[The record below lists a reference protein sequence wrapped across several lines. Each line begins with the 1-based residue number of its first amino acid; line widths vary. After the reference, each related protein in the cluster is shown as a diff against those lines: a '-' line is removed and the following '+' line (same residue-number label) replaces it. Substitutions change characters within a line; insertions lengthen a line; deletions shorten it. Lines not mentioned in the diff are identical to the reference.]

1 MSLPS
6 FSPGCS
12 VRSSGRYDVIVV
24 GGGHAGCEAALA
36 AARMGCNTAL
46 VTLHVDNIALMPCNP
61 AVGGVGKGQLTRE
74 VDALGG
80 EQGRNTDRAF
90 IQLKMLNTS
99 KGPAVRALRAQ
110 ADKRLYEDWMKVTLS
125 RTVNLDV
132 IQGEAVSLDVSR
144 ETIQGLQLAD
154 GRRLKCRSLVL
165 ATGTFLRGKIVIG
178 SRTFAA
184 GRVGEL
190 PALRL
195 SQSLIAAGLQLDR
208 FQSATPPRIDGTTI
222 TAERMIPQEGDP
234 GPLAF
239 SHWQTPAPRRQVPC
253 YLTHTT
259 PATHEVVS
267 KHLHL
272 SPLKSGSVSGKG
284 PRYCPS
290 IDRKLINFPEKE
302 QHPVFVEPE
311 GVTTREM
318 YLQGLTT
325 SLPVFVQEMI
335 IRATPGLEN
344 ARLVRPGY
352 AVEYDYLPPQQLTLA
367 LETKAVAGL
376 FCAGQ
381 LNGTSGYEE
390 AAAQGLMAGINAALH
405 ARAEAPF
412 VLRRDQAYIGVLIDD
427 LVTKGVDEPYRMF
440 TSRAEYRL
448 LLRHDNAAE
457 RLSLFGYELGL
468 LSEEQLAMI
477 EDKQRRLAEYT
488 ELLESVQ
495 VRSTEDTEALLS
507 ALGTAPLEESQSAG
521 RLLRRP
527 QISFDDLLGLLA
539 RDDRERVAS
548 APPEVIE
555 QLTIQARYEGYIR
568 RQLAEIRRHRATETL
583 LVPVGFDFW
592 SLQGLTYEAK
602 DKLSRL
608 RPATLGQAS
617 RVPGVSPA
625 DISVLLVHL
634 YRALRSESRGGIRPR
649 PGSDELNVWTSGVT
663 EPGPSRPGSSTGST
677 PATAS
682 DVGRRIGAAGSE
694 GPPIGPVSLESG
706 DVDGLAVQS

>member
-1 MSLPS
+1 MAGERLNGPKSMSSRPDS
-6 FSPGCS
+6 DC
-12 VRSSGRYDVIVV
+12 RYDVVVV

-36 AARMGCNTAL
+36 AARMGCRTAL

-110 ADKRLYEDWMKVTLS
+110 TDKRLYEDWMKVTLS
-125 RTVNLDV
+125 RTPNLHV
-132 IQGEAVSLDVSR
+132 VQGEAVALDVSR
-144 ETIQGLQLAD
+144 ETIRGLDLAD
-154 GRRLKCRSLVL
+154 GRRLACRSVVL

-178 SRTFAA
+178 DRIFAA

-195 SQSLIAAGLQLDR
+195 SQSLMEAGLELDR
-208 FQSATPPRIDGTTI
+208 FQSATPPRIDGRTI
-222 TAERMIPQEGDP
+222 DADRMIPQEGDTS
-234 GPLAF
+234 PLSF
-239 SHWQTPAPRRQVPC
+239 SHWQRPAPRRQVPC
-253 YLTHTT
+253 FLTHTT
-259 PATHEVVS
+259 SATHEVVS
-267 KHLHL
+267 KYLHL

-311 GVTTREM
+311 GVTTQEM

-325 SLPVFVQEMI
+325 SLPVFVQEKI
-335 IRATPGLEN
+335 IKATPGLEN

-367 LETKAVAGL
+367 LQTKAVAGL
-376 FCAGQ
+376 FSAGQ

-405 ARAEAPF
+405 AKEEAPF
-412 VLRRDQAYIGVLIDD
+412 ILRRDQAYIGVLIDD

-448 LLRHDNAAE
+448 ILRHDNAAE
-457 RLSLFGYELGL
+457 RLSSLGHQLGL
-468 LSEEQLAMI
+468 LNDAQLAVV
-477 EDKQRRLAEYT
+477 EEKQRTLAEYAQ
-488 ELLESVQ
+488 LLEGVQ
-495 VRSTEDTEALLS
+495 VRSTGETDALLES
-507 ALGTAPLEESQSAG
+507 LGTSPLEESQSAG

-527 QISFDDLLGLLA
+527 QITFDDLLLMLSE
-539 RDDRERVAS
+539 DDRERIAA

-555 QLTIQARYEGYIR
+555 QLDVQARYEGYIR

-583 LVPVGFDFW
+583 QVPHDFDYRP
-592 SLQGLTYEAK
+592 LEGLTYEAK

-625 DISVLLVHL
+625 DISVLSGASVPALAG
-634 YRALRSESRGGIRPR
+634 RARQRWERRLWWARRGRCR
-649 PGSDELNVWTSGVT
+649 
-663 EPGPSRPGSSTGST
+663 
-677 PATAS
+677 
-682 DVGRRIGAAGSE
+682 
-694 GPPIGPVSLESG
+694 
-706 DVDGLAVQS
+706 

>member
-1 MSLPS
+1 M
-6 FSPGCS
+6 
-12 VRSSGRYDVIVV
+12 
-24 GGGHAGCEAALA
+24 
-36 AARMGCNTAL
+36 

-125 RTVNLDV
+125 RTPNLDV
-132 IQGEAVSLDVSR
+132 VQGEAVALDVSR
-144 ETIQGLQLAD
+144 ETIRAVLLAD
-154 GRRLKCRSLVL
+154 GRRLRCRSLVL

-178 SRTFAA
+178 DRSFAA

-195 SQSLIAAGLQLDR
+195 SESLLAVGLELDR

-222 TAERMIPQEGDP
+222 NPARMIPQEGDP
-234 GPLAF
+234 LPLSF
-239 SHWQTPAPRRQVPC
+239 SHWQAPAPRAQVLC

-259 PATHEVVS
+259 AETHEVVS
-267 KHLHL
+267 QHLHL
-272 SPLKSGSVSGKG
+272 SPLRSGSVRGKG

-290 IDRKLINFPEKE
+290 IDRKLINFPEKDR
-302 QHPVFVEPE
+302 HPVFVEPE

-325 SLPVFVQEMI
+325 SLPVFVQEKI
-335 IRATPGLEN
+335 IKATPGLEN

-367 LETKAVAGL
+367 LQSKAVAGL
-376 FCAGQ
+376 FSAGQ

-405 ARAEAPF
+405 ARGEPPF
-412 VLRRDQAYIGVLIDD
+412 ILRRDQAYIGVLIDD

-457 RLSLFGYELGL
+457 RLSPLGHALGL
-468 LSEEQLAMI
+468 LSAEQLAI
-477 EDKQRRLAEYT
+477 VEEKQRRFADYA
-488 ELLESVQ
+488 ELLESIQ
-495 VRSTEDTEALLS
+495 IRAGEESDALLES
-507 ALGTAPLEESQSAG
+507 LGTAPLEESVSAA

-527 QISFDDLLGLLA
+527 QISFEDLLLMLSEG
-539 RDDRERVAS
+539 DRERLAA
-548 APPEVIE
+548 APSDVVE
-555 QLTIQARYEGYIR
+555 QLAVQARYEGYIR

-583 LVPVGFDFW
+583 PVPEGFDYW
-592 SLQGLTYEAK
+592 PLEGLTYEAK

-634 YRALRSESRGGIRPR
+634 YRSLRSRS
-649 PGSDELNVWTSGVT
+649 
-663 EPGPSRPGSSTGST
+663 
-677 PATAS
+677 
-682 DVGRRIGAAGSE
+682 SE
-694 GPPIGPVSLESG
+694 GG
-706 DVDGLAVQS
+706 DDERTSARSEGR

>member
-1 MSLPS
+1 MT
-6 FSPGCS
+6 PGS
-12 VRSSGRYDVIVV
+12 GTRSSSELSAHRYDVIVV

-36 AARMGCNTAL
+36 AARMGSRTAL
-46 VTLHVDNIALMPCNP
+46 ITLHVDNIALMPCNP
-61 AVGGVGKGQLTRE
+61 AIGGVGKGQLVRE

-125 RTVNLDV
+125 RTPLLDV
-132 IQGEAVSLDVSR
+132 IQGEAAGLDVSR
-144 ETIQGLQLAD
+144 ETIQGLVLAD
-154 GRRLKCRSLVL
+154 GRRIKSRSVVL

-178 SRTFAA
+178 DRTFAA

-195 SQSLIAAGLQLDR
+195 SESLTAAGLELDR

-222 TAERMIPQEGDP
+222 NPGRMVAQLGDSIP
-234 GPLAF
+234 LSF
-239 SHWQTPAPRRQVPC
+239 SHWQAPTPRRQVPC

-259 PATHEVVS
+259 AATHEVVS
-267 KHLHL
+267 SHLHL

-311 GVTTREM
+311 GVTTNEM

-325 SLPVFVQEMI
+325 SLPVFVQEKVI
-335 IRATPGLEN
+335 QATPGLER

-367 LETKAVAGL
+367 LQTKAVAGL

-390 AAAQGLMAGINAALH
+390 AAAQGLMAGINAALY
-405 ARAEAPF
+405 AKDKPPF

-457 RLSLFGYELGL
+457 RLSPLGYQLGL
-468 LSEEQLAMI
+468 LDDDQIAKVEE
-477 EDKQRRLAEYT
+477 KQRRLAEYT
-488 ELLESVQ
+488 EMLETMQVRSSEETDALLES
-495 VRSTEDTEALLS
+495 
-507 ALGTAPLEESQSAG
+507 LGTSPLEESQPAG

-527 QISFDDLLGLLA
+527 QIGFDDLLQLLA
-539 RDDRERVAS
+539 SDDRARIAS
-548 APPEVIE
+548 APAEVVE
-555 QLTIQARYEGYIR
+555 QLAIEARYEGYIR

-583 LVPVGFDFW
+583 PVPHGFDYW
-592 SLQGLTYEAK
+592 SLEGLTYEAK
-602 DKLSRL
+602 DKLTRL
-608 RPATLGQAS
+608 KPATLGQAS
-617 RVPGVSPA
+617 RMPGVSPA

-634 YRALRSESRGGIRPR
+634 YRSLRSEGNGGD
-649 PGSDELNVWTSGVT
+649 GSGPDASGVEAT
-663 EPGPSRPGSSTGST
+663 SAPPAYSS
-677 PATAS
+677 
-682 DVGRRIGAAGSE
+682 AA
-694 GPPIGPVSLESG
+694 
-706 DVDGLAVQS
+706 DQDC

>member
-1 MSLPS
+1 MP
-6 FSPGCS
+6 
-12 VRSSGRYDVIVV
+12 VSSATFRHVLESRGSWSYDVVVV

-36 AARMGCNTAL
+36 SARMGCRTAM
-46 VTLHVDNIALMPCNP
+46 VTLHLDNIALMPCNP

-74 VDALGG
+74 IDALGG

-110 ADKRLYEDWMKVTLS
+110 ADKRLYEDWMKVVLS
-125 RTVNLDV
+125 RTPSLDLV
-132 IQGEAVSLDVSR
+132 QGEAVAVDVSR
-144 ETIQGLQLAD
+144 ETIRAVKLAD
-154 GRRLKCRSLVL
+154 GRCLTCRSLVL

-178 SRTFAA
+178 DRTFAA

-195 SQSLIAAGLQLDR
+195 SESLLAVGLELDR
-208 FQSATPPRIDGTTI
+208 FQSATPPRIDGATI
-222 TAERMIPQEGDP
+222 DTSRMTPQEGDAAA
-234 GPLAF
+234 LSF
-239 SHWQTPAPRRQVPC
+239 SHWQTPVPRRQVPC
-253 YLTHTT
+253 FLTHTT
-259 PATHEVVS
+259 TATHEVVS

-352 AVEYDYLPPQQLTLA
+352 AVEYDYIPPQQLTLA
-367 LETKAVAGL
+367 LQTRAVGGL

-381 LNGTSGYEE
+381 VNGTSGYEE

-405 ARAEAPF
+405 ARGEAPF
-412 VLRRDQAYIGVLIDD
+412 ILRRDQAYIGVLIDD

-448 LLRHDNAAE
+448 ILRHDNAAE
-457 RLSLFGYELGL
+457 RLAPLGHMLGL
-468 LSEEQLAMI
+468 LTTGQLDKVH
-477 EDKQRRLAEYT
+477 EKQRSLAEYA
-488 ELLESVQ
+488 ELLESIQ
-495 VRSTEDTEALLS
+495 VRAGEESQMLLES
-507 ALGTAPLEESQSAG
+507 LGTTPLEESQSAEK
-521 RLLRRP
+521 LLRRP
-527 QISFDDLLGLLA
+527 QVSFEDLLQLLSSA
-539 RDDRERVAS
+539 DRERVLS
-548 APPEVIE
+548 APSDVVE
-555 QLTIQARYEGYIR
+555 QLVVKARYEGYIR
-568 RQLAEIRRHRATETL
+568 RQLAEIRRHHATETL
-583 LVPVGFDFW
+583 PVPDDFDYW
-592 SLQGLTYEAK
+592 PVEGLTFEAK

-634 YRALRSESRGGIRPR
+634 YRATRSE
-649 PGSDELNVWTSGVT
+649 
-663 EPGPSRPGSSTGST
+663 
-677 PATAS
+677 PARWS
-682 DVGRRIGAAGSE
+682 
-694 GPPIGPVSLESG
+694 
-706 DVDGLAVQS
+706 

>member
-1 MSLPS
+1 MTA
-6 FSPGCS
+6 SPATKNSS
-12 VRSSGRYDVIVV
+12 VNQGTWAYDVVVV

-36 AARMGCNTAL
+36 SARMGCRTAM

-110 ADKRLYEDWMKVTLS
+110 ADKRLYEDWMKVILS
-125 RTVNLDV
+125 RTANLDIV
-132 IQGEAVSLDVSR
+132 QGEAVGLDVSR
-144 ETIQGLQLAD
+144 ETIRAVELAD

-178 SRTFAA
+178 DRSFAA

-195 SQSLIAAGLQLDR
+195 SESLLAAGLELDR
-208 FQSATPPRIDGTTI
+208 FQSATPPRVDGTTI
-222 TAERMIPQEGDP
+222 DPDRMISQEGDAA
-234 GPLAF
+234 PLSF
-239 SHWQTPAPRRQVPC
+239 SHWQIPAPRRQVPC
-253 YLTHTT
+253 FLTHTT
-259 PATHEVVS
+259 AATHEVVS
-267 KHLHL
+267 KYLHL
-272 SPLKSGSVSGKG
+272 SPLRSGSVSGKG

-311 GVTTREM
+311 GVTTQEM

-325 SLPVFVQEMI
+325 SLPVFVQEKI
-335 IRATPGLEN
+335 IKATPGLEN

-352 AVEYDYLPPQQLTLA
+352 AVEYDYLPPQQLTLGLQA
-367 LETKAVAGL
+367 KAVAGL

-405 ARAEAPF
+405 ARDEAPF
-412 VLRRDQAYIGVLIDD
+412 ILRRDQAYIGVLIDD

-448 LLRHDNAAE
+448 ILRHDNAAE
-457 RLSLFGYELGL
+457 RLSPLGYKLGL
-468 LSEEQLAMI
+468 LTPDQLAMV
-477 EDKQRRLAEYT
+477 EEKQRKLAEYG
-488 ELLESVQ
+488 ELLESIQ
-495 VRSTEDTEALLS
+495 VRDSEESQNLLES
-507 ALGTAPLEESQSAG
+507 LGTARLDESQSAA

-527 QISFDDLLGLLA
+527 QVSFEDLLQMLSE
-539 RDDRERVAS
+539 DDRERISS
-548 APPEVIE
+548 APSDVVE
-555 QLTIQARYEGYIR
+555 QLSVQARYEGYIR

-583 LVPVGFDFW
+583 PVPDDFEYW
-592 SLQGLTYEAK
+592 PLEGLTYEAK

-634 YRALRSESRGGIRPR
+634 YRSIRTQAGDGG
-649 PGSDELNVWTSGVT
+649 EV
-663 EPGPSRPGSSTGST
+663 EAST
-677 PATAS
+677 PAAS
-682 DVGRRIGAAGSE
+682 TRGGAPIAGPGQTTPLASSSGRS
-694 GPPIGPVSLESG
+694 PVTK
-706 DVDGLAVQS
+706 

>member
-1 MSLPS
+1 MPSPLP
-6 FSPGCS
+6 FGIEAAVPDL
-12 VRSSGRYDVIVV
+12 SGPVVAGKVSRPSAGRGYDVVVV
-24 GGGHAGCEAALA
+24 GAGHAGCEAALA
-36 AARMGCNTAL
+36 AARIGCRTAL
-46 VTLHVDNIALMPCNP
+46 VTLHIDNIALMPCNP

-80 EQGRNTDRAF
+80 EQGRNTDRAS

-125 RTVNLDV
+125 RTPNLDV
-132 IQGEAVSLDVSR
+132 VQGEAVGLDVSR
-144 ETIQGLQLAD
+144 ETIRGLRLAD
-154 GRRLKCRSLVL
+154 GRHLPCQALVL

-178 SRTFAA
+178 DRIFAA

-195 SQSLIAAGLQLDR
+195 SQSLLDAGLELDR

-222 TAERMIPQEGDP
+222 DPDKMIPQEGDVT
-234 GPLAF
+234 PLSF
-239 SHWQTPAPRRQVPC
+239 SHWETPSPRRQVPC

-259 PATHEVVS
+259 GATHEVVS

-302 QHPVFVEPE
+302 HHPVFVEPE
-311 GVTTREM
+311 GVTTNEM

-325 SLPVFVQEMI
+325 SLPVFVQEKI
-335 IRATPGLEN
+335 IKATPGLEN

-352 AVEYDYLPPQQLTLA
+352 AVEYDYLPPQQLTLG
-367 LETKAVAGL
+367 LQTKAVAGL
-376 FCAGQ
+376 FSAGQ

-405 ARAEAPF
+405 VRGEAPF
-412 VLRRDQAYIGVLIDD
+412 ILRRGQAYIGVLIDD

-457 RLSLFGYELGL
+457 RLSGLGHGLGL
-468 LSEEQLAMI
+468 LTDEQF
-477 EDKQRRLAEYT
+477 ESVQEKQRRFDEYAEM
-488 ELLESVQ
+488 LESINI
-495 VRSTEDTEALLS
+495 RSTPETDALLA

-527 QISFDDLLGLLA
+527 QVTFDDLLTLLDQ
-539 RDDRERVAS
+539 DDRDRLAA
-548 APPEVIE
+548 APTEVIE
-555 QLTIQARYEGYIR
+555 QLAVQARYEGYIR

-583 LVPVGFDFW
+583 PVPDAFDYW
-592 SLQGLTYEAK
+592 PLEGLTYEAK

-634 YRALRSESRGGIRPR
+634 YRHLRSDGDGDGAGDGKGAD
-649 PGSDELNVWTSGVT
+649 GSGL
-663 EPGPSRPGSSTGST
+663 P
-677 PATAS
+677 
-682 DVGRRIGAAGSE
+682 GAADRSSLPGVS
-694 GPPIGPVSLESG
+694 GP
-706 DVDGLAVQS
+706 DAAGL

>member
-1 MSLPS
+1 MRARY
-6 FSPGCS
+6 GEWT
-12 VRSSGRYDVIVV
+12 YDVVVV

-36 AARMGCNTAL
+36 AARMGCRTAV
-46 VTLHVDNIALMPCNP
+46 VTLHLDNIALMPCNP
-61 AVGGVGKGQLTRE
+61 AIGGVGKGQLTRE

-90 IQLKMLNTS
+90 IQIKMLNTS

-110 ADKRLYEDWMKVTLS
+110 ADKRLYEDWMKVVLS
-125 RTVNLDV
+125 RTPGLHLV
-132 IQGEAVSLDVSR
+132 QGEAVALDVSR
-144 ETIQGLQLAD
+144 ETIRAVQLAD
-154 GRRLKCRSLVL
+154 GRLLRARAVVL
-165 ATGTFLRGKIVIG
+165 TTGTFLRGKIVIG
-178 SRTFAA
+178 DRSYAA

-190 PALRL
+190 PAMRL
-195 SQSLIAAGLQLDR
+195 SGSLLEVGLELDR

-222 TAERMIPQEGDP
+222 DPERMVPQTGDAM
-234 GPLAF
+234 PLSF
-239 SHWQTPAPRRQVPC
+239 SHWQVPAPRRQLPC

-259 PATHEVVS
+259 AATHEVVA

-290 IDRKLINFPEKE
+290 IDRKLINFPDKE
-302 QHPVFVEPE
+302 HHPVFVEPE
-311 GVTTREM
+311 GVTTQEM

-325 SLPVFVQEMI
+325 SLPVFVQELI
-335 IRATPGLEN
+335 IHATPGLER

-367 LETKAVAGL
+367 LQTKAVSGL
-376 FCAGQ
+376 FSAGQ

-405 ARAEAPF
+405 VRNEAPF
-412 VLRRDQAYIGVLIDD
+412 ILRRDQAYIGVLIDD

-457 RLSLFGYELGL
+457 RLSHLGYALGL
-468 LSEEQLAMI
+468 LSPEQLSEV
-477 EDKQRRLAEYT
+477 EDKQAKVREYA
-488 ELLESVQ
+488 ELLDTVQ
-495 VRSTEDTEALLS
+495 VRSSEETDTLMES
-507 ALGTAPLEESQSAG
+507 LGTVPLEESQTAAKV
-521 RLLRRP
+521 LRRP
-527 QISFDDLLGLLA
+527 QVSFDDLLSLVSA
-539 RDDRERVAS
+539 VDRDRLVS

-555 QLTIQARYEGYIR
+555 QLAIQARYEGYIR
-568 RQLAEIRRHRATETL
+568 RQTAEIRRHRATETL
-583 LVPVGFDFW
+583 LIPDGFEYW
-592 SLQGLTYEAK
+592 TLEGLTYEAK

-634 YRALRSESRGGIRPR
+634 HRWR
-649 PGSDELNVWTSGVT
+649 
-663 EPGPSRPGSSTGST
+663 
-677 PATAS
+677 TA
-682 DVGRRIGAAGSE
+682 
-694 GPPIGPVSLESG
+694 PPDPDPQANTIA
-706 DVDGLAVQS
+706 VDR

>member
-1 MSLPS
+1 VTTTAAATTTRRERGAWS
-6 FSPGCS
+6 
-12 VRSSGRYDVIVV
+12 YDVVVV

-36 AARMGCNTAL
+36 AARMGCRTAM
-46 VTLHVDNIALMPCNP
+46 VTLHLDNIALMPCNP

-110 ADKRLYEDWMKVTLS
+110 ADKRLYEDWMKVILA
-125 RTVNLDV
+125 RTVDLDV
-132 IQGEAVSLDVSR
+132 VQGEVVALNVSR
-144 ETIQGLQLAD
+144 ETIRSVELAD
-154 GRRLKCRSLVL
+154 GRRLRCRSLVL
-165 ATGTFLRGKIVIG
+165 ATGTFLRGKIVVG
-178 SRTFAA
+178 DRSFAA

-195 SQSLIAAGLQLDR
+195 SQSLLAVGLELDR

-222 TAERMIPQEGDP
+222 DVDRMVPQEGDEVP
-234 GPLAF
+234 QSF
-239 SHWQTPAPRRQVPC
+239 SHWQVPAPRRQVPC
-253 YLTHTT
+253 FLTHTT
-259 PATHEVVS
+259 AATHDVVS
-267 KHLHL
+267 RHLHL
-272 SPLKSGSVSGKG
+272 SPLRSGSVSGKG

-290 IDRKLINFPEKE
+290 IDRKIINFPEKE
-302 QHPVFVEPE
+302 RHPVFVEPE
-311 GVTTREM
+311 GVTTKEM

-325 SLPVFVQEMI
+325 SLPVFVQEKI
-335 IRATPGLEN
+335 IQATPGLEN

-352 AVEYDYLPPQQLTLA
+352 AVEYDYLPPQQLTLG
-367 LETKAVAGL
+367 LQTKAVAGL

-390 AAAQGLMAGINAALH
+390 AAAQGLIAGINAALH
-405 ARAEAPF
+405 AREEPPF

-457 RLSLFGYELGL
+457 RLAPLGFKLGL
-468 LSEEQLAMI
+468 LTAEQLAVV
-477 EDKQRRLAEYT
+477 EDRQRTLAEYAET
-488 ELLESVQ
+488 LESIQ
-495 VRSTEDTEALLS
+495 VRAGDGSDALLTS
-507 ALGTAPLEESQSAG
+507 LGTSPLDGSQSAG

-527 QISFDDLLGLLA
+527 QVSFEDLLQMLSE
-539 RDDRERVAS
+539 DDRERLSS
-548 APPEVIE
+548 APADVLE
-555 QLTIQARYEGYIR
+555 QLAIQVRYEGYIS

-583 LVPVGFDFW
+583 PVPDTLDYW
-592 SLQGLTYEAK
+592 SLEGLTYEAK

-608 RPATLGQAS
+608 RPETLGQAS
-617 RVPGVSPA
+617 RIPGVSPA

-634 YRALRSESRGGIRPR
+634 YRSLRSRENGGA
-649 PGSDELNVWTSGVT
+649 VA
-663 EPGPSRPGSSTGST
+663 STAET
-677 PATAS
+677 VAEEAS
-682 DVGRRIGAAGSE
+682 IPE
-694 GPPIGPVSLESG
+694 C
-706 DVDGLAVQS
+706 